1 MTKEE
6 LIEIAEQVY
15 GKCDWHGDALNH
27 LEQLA
32 KLVIEHEREAC
43 AKIAENRMLDDKNEN
58 IKKGYFY
65 AQQSIAQDIR
75 TRKNT

>member
-6 LIEIAEQVY
+6 IKALAEKVY
-15 GKCDWHGDALNH
+15 GKCDWHGDALAH

-43 AKIAENRMLDDKNEN
+43 AKRLEAVGCQHCAENIRR
-58 IKKGYFY
+58 KG
-65 AQQSIAQDIR
+65 QE
-75 TRKNT
+75 